1 MEFDLVV
8 PPPPEADAIIDAQ
21 REAAN
26 RGGLFPLVVL
36 GLNLL
41 LLLEIGRVALLIC
54 QPLPDLCHL

>member
-1 MEFDLVV
+1 LVV
-8 PPPPEADAIIDAQ
+8 PPPHEADAIIDAQ